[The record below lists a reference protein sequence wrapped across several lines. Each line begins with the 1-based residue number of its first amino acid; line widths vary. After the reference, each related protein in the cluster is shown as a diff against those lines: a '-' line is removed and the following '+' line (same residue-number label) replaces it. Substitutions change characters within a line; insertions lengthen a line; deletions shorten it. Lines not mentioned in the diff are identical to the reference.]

1 MNSRTKRPEP
11 PDGADSNS
19 TQSSAREARTLID
32 AMLRAASERQHTFVQ
47 TAKFLD
53 VTDVYW
59 NRLRRRPELLRRC
72 SQPLLQRIALYVGWP
87 LLNVYV
93 AAGILA
99 WSDVTAALHSR
110 DAARDALLQIVR
122 TPLGAAIRTP
132 LKDAAADHQMLIA
145 LLFLSVQQAEVW
157 TLMQTP

>member
-1 MNSRTKRPEP
+1 MSSRTKKSGV
-11 PDGADSNS
+11 PDGADSGTKES
-19 TQSSAREARTLID
+19 GDREARTLIE
-32 AMLRAASERQHTFVQ
+32 AMLRAASERRHTFVQ

-53 VTDVYW
+53 VSDVYW

-87 LLNVYV
+87 LLSVYV

-99 WSDVTAALHSR
+99 WSDVSAALHLR
-110 DAARDALLQIVR
+110 EPARDALLQIIR

-132 LKDAAADHQMLIA
+132 LKEAAADHQMLIA

-157 TLMQTP
+157 TLMQTR